1 LRKWKIGRMRES
13 FGGLLGVQRMKHTSC
28 LLIKIIFATV
38 LAFSLGLGTQ
48 AARAQVGITIFT
60 VGPVGVA
67 TSILLPI
74 AQEQSLFAKYGVEAR
89 VAPPT
94 RTAAGPKPRQRPR
107 QAHLGHVDRGS
118 HPPPARRPHGG
129 RTSWQFAGD
138 SRPFLRFEWC
148 REPDSIAST
157 RSRRYRRGVKRHG
170 RLSSSAIA
178 LVPRTGRCS
187 RPKLPRTLVTE
198 RRRGPQTS

>member
-1 LRKWKIGRMRES
+1 MRKWKIGRMRES

-118 HPPPARRPHGG
+118 HPPPEHGDRMVAELRG
-129 RTSWQFAGD
+129 NLQGILDLSCDSSGAGSPTPSLAHVVD
-138 SRPFLRFEWC
+138 
-148 REPDSIAST
+148 DIA
-157 RSRRYRRGVKRHG
+157 V
-170 RLSSSAIA
+170 A
-178 LVPRTGRCS
+178 
-187 RPKLPRTLVTE
+187 
-198 RRRGPQTS
+198 